1 MSLDKATLV
10 SDSSQ
15 ASNINRKV
23 TYSKKIEKR
32 SAKPTFVVTVPRG
45 MASDGNVCGEMIIT
59 EFLKTEELFKAKTY
73 NIIHQNYTP

>member
-1 MSLDKATLV
+1 LTG
-10 SDSSQ
+10 
-15 ASNINRKV
+15 

-59 EFLKTEELFKAKTY
+59 EFFNAEEFEAKTY